1 MLRRRLAALATRTI
15 DLAVADG
22 AEVPREFRL
31 FKAGENDTTKGVFV
45 FDEKAADMVMARAA
59 ERGGVDYPI
68 DLEHLSLDDD
78 GRHFDPDARGW
89 FKLAVRNG
97 ELWAVDVRWTPDG
110 ARRLSERTQ
119 RYVSPAFMTDD
130 DGRVTEIVNVAL
142 VAMPATHGTPALVA
156 AGRRPNMKI
165 KDRLRAQLSIAKGK
179 IVALADGDAEAK
191 APGKF
196 AAVQA
201 AAKKCEECCA
211 ALESVSGVDEG
222 MNATAACM
230 SSMEELEKAI
240 AALTGA
246 PSDDPVAPAPDAA
259 AKLAEGA
266 AAAEDDKQ
274 KMARAE
280 AQVVTLRAE
289 LAKRDEEA
297 KAAKLAAEHE
307 AKVTKLAA
315 EQTERRS
322 LVAELVKLGRET
334 PATAWADDS
343 ATMPRGSLGT
353 MPLSELRDRVK
364 AFGGVAL
371 TRGDV
376 LPPPV
381 GGGSG
386 VEYAGANV
394 QISEY
399 EVKCVTR
406 AATEQRRVLTLSG
419 RGAEARSDEDAVA
432 RYTAHKEQQARFARD
447 QRHDL
452 LARFAGRVEE
462 KSVLLRADGRTMVK
476 LANATPIESFGASSQ
491 RALEQFRL
499 EFNMA
504 LAAAPRM
511 WAEEA
516 GFMLPGGSLKD
527 TYPINFNDT
536 HYVESVATS
545 AAAKKAQNADITV
558 VKRKFR
564 NAKQANLKRLLSG
577 DFAYVMSWLQNAQ
590 MMADARVFL
599 RNELVTS
606 LLEAGTSG
614 YWGQSTALPTG
625 IDGMPY
631 FSATHAVNPFD
642 TSQAL
647 RGVTTWSNYQAGA
660 TPLNSA
666 NLTAEKATAAQ
677 VASPSGREFGYRYDQ
692 ILTPTIMEETAR
704 NLLSVQDII
713 LDAKTPLNSVTNTF
727 GGVKNPHY
735 NSGTT
740 YTGAPELA
748 GTSATAS
755 DYYLVSRAAVA
766 RGLYPWIIAEDA
778 AEEVILWDETSDFYK
793 NGEHDI
799 KYESVIYVNA
809 ALLFPQSIRK
819 VKGS

>member
-1 MLRRRLAALATRTI
+1 MSVQKRIARLAARLAITKNKLTVK
-15 DLAVADG
+15 LA
-22 AEVPREFRL
+22 
-31 FKAGENDTTKGVFV
+31 
-45 FDEKAADMVMARAA
+45 
-59 ERGGVDYPI
+59 
-68 DLEHLSLDDD
+68 DD
-78 GRHFDPDARGW
+78 GGADAPE
-89 FKLAVRNG
+89 AVKG
-97 ELWAVDVRWTPDG
+97 KG
-110 ARRLSERTQ
+110 
-119 RYVSPAFMTDD
+119 
-130 DGRVTEIVNVAL
+130 
-142 VAMPATHGTPALVA
+142 
-156 AGRRPNMKI
+156 
-165 KDRLRAQLSIAKGK
+165 AQLKS
-179 IVALADGDAEAK
+179 DAEA
-191 APGKF
+191 
-196 AAVQA
+196 
-201 AAKKCEECCA
+201 
-211 ALESVSGVDEG
+211 
-222 MNATAACM
+222 ATAALDALTKAATGNDVDALF
-230 SSMEELEKAI
+230 SAMEAAQAAIDTLEKAM
-240 AALTGA
+240 AAFGVQDGSDASGA
-246 PSDDPVAPAPDAA
+246 AAPPPATDAAKLADDAA
-259 AKLAEGA
+259 AK
-266 AAAEDDKQ
+266 EDDKQ

-289 LAKRDEEA
+289 LAKRDEDA

-315 EQTERRS
+315 ESTERRS

-371 TRGDV
+371 ARGDV
-376 LPPPV
+376 THPPL
-381 GGGSG
+381 GHDSG
-386 VEYAGANV
+386 RVEYAGSDV

-419 RGAEARSDEDAVA
+419 RAAEARSDEDAIA

-462 KSVLLRADGRTMVK
+462 KHVLLRADGRTMVK

-504 LAAAPRM
+504 LSAAPKM

-577 DFAYVMSWLQNAQ
+577 DFAYMMSWLQNAQ

-606 LLEAGTSG
+606 LLEAGATTL
-614 YWGQSTALPTG
+614 WGASTALPGG
-625 IDGMPY
+625 IDGANF

-642 TSQAL
+642 TTQAL
-647 RGVTTWSNYQAGA
+647 RGVATWSNYQSAA

-677 VASPSGREFGYRYDQ
+677 VASPSGREFGHRYDQ

-704 NLLSVQDII
+704 NLLSVQDVL
-713 LDAKTPLNSVTNTF
+713 LDAKASLNGVANAF